1 MRKLCAAA
9 SAFLLLIACLYV
21 CIASFAF
28 NPDVYSQ
35 QPPFDRMAQET
46 AAYLRGSRDA
56 LSESLFG
63 LQERL
68 HMADVRNLFLFGKR
82 IAIVSGALSALGLA
96 FGFRERRSFLLGVA
110 AFVVLLGAAA
120 VWAAVDFT
128 GWFTA
133 MHRLVFSND
142 LWLFDQSS
150 PLIQMM
156 PETFF
161 ISAVKQIGGRLAL
174 CVCGAAL
181 LGLTL
186 CKRKEK

>member
-9 SAFLLLIACLYV
+9 SAFLLLIACLYA

-28 NPDVYSQ
+28 NSDVYSQ

-46 AAYLRGSRDA
+46 AAYLRGDREA

-68 HMADVRNLFLFGKR
+68 HMADVRDLFRLGKR
-82 IAIVSGALSALGLA
+82 IAILSGALCALGLA

-110 AFVVLLGAAA
+110 AFVILLGAGAI
-120 VWAAVDFT
+120 WAAVDFT

-133 MHRLVFSND
+133 MHRMAFSND
-142 LWLFDQSS
+142 LWLFDPSS
-150 PLIQMM
+150 TLIQMM

-161 ISAVKQIGGRLAL
+161 IAAVRQIGGRLAL
-174 CVCGAAL
+174 CVCGAAM
-181 LGLTL
+181 LG
-186 CKRKEK
+186 CI

>member
-9 SAFLLLIACLYV
+9 SAFLLLIACLDA
-21 CIASFAF
+21 CTASFAF

-46 AAYLRGSRDA
+46 AAYLRGDREA

-68 HMADVRNLFLFGKR
+68 HMADVRDLFRLGKR
-82 IAIVSGALSALGLA
+82 IAIFSGALCALGLA

-110 AFVVLLGAAA
+110 AFVILLGAGAI
-120 VWAAVDFT
+120 WAAVDFT

-133 MHRLVFSND
+133 MHRMAFSND
-142 LWLFDQSS
+142 LWLFDPSS
-150 PLIQMM
+150 TLIQMM

-161 ISAVKQIGGRLAL
+161 IAAVRQIGGRLAL
-174 CVCGAAL
+174 CVCGAAM
-181 LGLTL
+181 LG
-186 CKRKEK
+186 CI

>member
-9 SAFLLLIACLYV
+9 SAFLLLIACLYA

-28 NPDVYSQ
+28 TPDVYSQ

-46 AAYLRGSRDA
+46 AAYLRGSRDE

-68 HMADVRNLFLFGKR
+68 HMADVRNLFRLGR
-82 IAIVSGALSALGLA
+82 CVAIVSGALCALGLA
-96 FGFRERRSFLLGVA
+96 LGRREGRSFLLGVA
-110 AFVVLLGAAA
+110 AFVAVLGAAA
-120 VWAAVDFT
+120 IWAAADFT

-133 MHRLVFSND
+133 MHRLAFSND
-142 LWLFDQSS
+142 LWLFDPSS

-161 ISAVKQIGGRLAL
+161 ISAVKQIGGRLFL

-186 CKRKEK
+186 CKRKKT